1 MFTKWTMIG
10 RWNNTTIFKT
20 MVKNPYLVEQK
31 SCSTK
36 IPRELGTTKGME
48 ATTVIRTTRTIEG
61 GRKIEDAIRYHHRQ
75 FHFTCGTR
83 HS

>member
-1 MFTKWTMIG
+1 MFAKWRMIG
-10 RWNNTTIFKT
+10 GWNNTIIFKT
-20 MVKNPYLVEQK
+20 MWKNPYLVEQE

-61 GRKIEDAIRYHHRQ
+61 GRKIEDAIR
-75 FHFTCGTR
+75 
-83 HS
+83 

>member
-1 MFTKWTMIG
+1 MFAKWRMLG
-10 RWNNTTIFKT
+10 GSNDTTIFKT
-20 MVKNPYLVEQK
+20 MVKNPYMVGQE

-61 GRKIEDAIRYHHRQ
+61 GRKIEDAIR
-75 FHFTCGTR
+75 
-83 HS
+83 

>member
-1 MFTKWTMIG
+1 MFAKWRMLG
-10 RWNNTTIFKT
+10 GWNDTTIEKT
-20 MVKNPYLVEQK
+20 LWKNPKLVEQE

-61 GRKIEDAIRYHHRQ
+61 GQKIEDAIRYHHHHL
-75 FHFTCGTR
+75 HFTCGTR